1 MTTSRKR
8 SPRAA
13 TQPKPP
19 AEPPAQALTPEAIG
33 EFMGYEAPDP
43 DSLKKALDAAL
54 EAAGEFFDSPLPA
67 PSHAFNQGVRLV
79 AAKLLLENRLEKP
92 RRDQLPATAVYFW
105 TMVRNGS
112 PVA

>member
-1 MTTSRKR
+1 MTTSPRKR
-8 SPRAA
+8 SPRPAA
-13 TQPKPP
+13 KPQPV
-19 AEPPAQALTPEAIG
+19 EPPAKALTPEAIG
-33 EFMGYEAPDP
+33 EFMGYESPDP
-43 DSLKKALDAAL
+43 DSLRKALDAAL
-54 EAAGEFFDSPLPA
+54 EAAADFFGSPLPA

-105 TMVRNGS
+105 TTVKNGS